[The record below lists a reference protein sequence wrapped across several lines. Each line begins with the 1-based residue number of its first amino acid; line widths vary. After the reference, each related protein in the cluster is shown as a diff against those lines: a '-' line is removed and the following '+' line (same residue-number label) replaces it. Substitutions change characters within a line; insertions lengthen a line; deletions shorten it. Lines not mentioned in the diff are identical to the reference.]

1 MKPSDDDKDE
11 WLICLATSEL
21 RNYWIKS
28 FSARNE
34 LSIFTKDESG
44 VDLKMAEMSASSLNN
59 QINLAIKKNIKS
71 Y

>member
-28 FSARNE
+28 FSSRNE
-34 LSIFTKDESG
+34 LSIITKDESS

-59 QINLAIKKNIKS
+59 
-71 Y
+71 